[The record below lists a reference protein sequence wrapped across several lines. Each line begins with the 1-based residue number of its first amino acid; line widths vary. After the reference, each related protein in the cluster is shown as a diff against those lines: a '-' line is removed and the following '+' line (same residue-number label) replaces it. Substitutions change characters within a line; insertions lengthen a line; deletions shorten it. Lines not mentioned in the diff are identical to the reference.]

1 MKERLTFTI
10 DSEILNKL
18 INKADKDTR
27 SLSFIVNEILNKYFE
42 KKKFTPKAIAIRED
56 KYDKHI

>member
-10 DSEILNKL
+10 DSEILNKV
-18 INKADKDTR
+18 IKKAEKDTR

-42 KKKFTPKAIAIRED
+42 KKK
-56 KYDKHI
+56 